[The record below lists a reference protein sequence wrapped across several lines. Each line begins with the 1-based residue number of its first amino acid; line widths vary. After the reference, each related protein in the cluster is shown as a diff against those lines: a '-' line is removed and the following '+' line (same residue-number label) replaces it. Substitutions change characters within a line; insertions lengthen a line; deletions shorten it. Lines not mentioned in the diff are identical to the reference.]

1 MSVLLIAGGI
11 LIVLLSIAGAPLFAC
26 VAAVGFAAF
35 SLAGIDPAAL
45 IVELYRLAEFPA
57 LIAIP
62 LFTFAGYI
70 LAESQAPRRFINF
83 SQALFGWVPGGL
95 AIVALCTTAVFTAFS
110 GASGVTII
118 ALGGMLYPSLIEH
131 KYPERFSLGLLTTSG
146 SLGLLF
152 PPALPI
158 ILYGLVA
165 NLSIDTLFA
174 AGFVPG
180 VLLLLVLVLYSLRVG
195 KRASVVRTPFSVHTV
210 VHRLRDVAWEL
221 PLPILIVGGIYGGLF
236 TAIEASAVTTFYA
249 FIVEV
254 LIRREV
260 RITADLPRII
270 RESMVL
276 VGAILVMLGC
286 AMGLTNYII
295 DQEVP
300 GKIFALINEYIG
312 NKELFLIVLNLF
324 LLSVNMLEVFS
335 SIIIFV
341 PIITPIAQKYG
352 IEPIHLGI
360 MFLLNLEIGYM
371 IPPLALNLFLASHRF
386 EKPLT
391 VIYRAVIPFLL
402 LLLAVLLL
410 VSYVPEISMFL
421 PHLLGKQ

>member
-1 MSVLLIAGGI
+1 MNTLLVIAGAV
-11 LIVLLSIAGAPLFAC
+11 LVLLSVAGAPLFAC
-26 VAAVGFAAF
+26 TAAIGIVAF
-35 SLAGIDPAAL
+35 SRAGIDPAAL

-62 LFTFAGYI
+62 LFTFAGYV

-83 SQALFGWVPGGL
+83 AQALFGWIPGGL
-95 AIVALCTTAVFTAFS
+95 AIVTLCTTAVFTAFS

-118 ALGGMLYPSLIEH
+118 ALGGLLYPSLIVH

-165 NLSIDTLFA
+165 KLSIDTLFA

-180 VLLLLVLVLYSLRVG
+180 VILLVVLALYSMRVG
-195 KRASVVRTPFSVHTV
+195 KRVNVVRTPFSLRTV
-210 VHRLRDVAWEL
+210 LHRLRDVIWEI
-221 PLPILIVGGIYGGLF
+221 PLPILIVGGIYSGLF
-236 TAIEASAVTTFYA
+236 TATEAAAVTAFYA
-249 FIVEV
+249 VVVEV
-254 LIRREV
+254 VIRREV
-260 RITADLPRII
+260 RIAADIPRII

-295 DQEVP
+295 DQEIP
-300 GKIFALINEYIG
+300 GKIFTLINEYIG

-341 PIITPIAQKYG
+341 PIISPIAEKYG

-371 IPPLALNLFLASHRF
+371 IPPLALNLFLAGYRF
-386 EKPLT
+386 NKPLS
-391 VIYRAVIPFLL
+391 VIYRAVVPFLL
-402 LLLAVLLL
+402 LMLTVLFLI
-410 VSYVPEISMFL
+410 SYVPQISMFL
-421 PHLLGKQ
+421 PSLLGKQ